1 MPNASHM
8 RGMRRICEAV
18 GTSFYNFFWR
28 PKTFSFSKFIFVPP
42 QTHPN
47 SPQNRSHPSKQ
58 KNGNKK
64 RWILWTRFE
73 KNLHFEHDF
82 EELQISTWQGHNF
95 HGIDSMKKWGGR
107 DFQSKLNC
115 VFDHLDSWKES
126 LKSFFELVIEME
138 YKKINEQKCKHEV
151 KSLFNGQEQEKTNVF
166 ALQVCL
172 YYPIV
177 MFNADFW
184 VKVVCLGILLNERRM
199 QNARHASQFAT
210 RAAQRCLGDYLM
222 DVLGYVWWIS
232 QLQMVFF
239 WKKTPKTMLT
249 KSLSCVEWALGE
261 LKSMRWKP
269 EIIHLEI
276 HN

>member
-1 MPNASHM
+1 
-8 RGMRRICEAV
+8 MRRICEACV
-18 GTSFYNFFWR
+18 AYARRSEPLFIIFFEDPR
-28 PKTFSFSKFIFVPP
+28 HFFFQNSYLFHLRRIPIHPKTGP
-42 QTHPN
+42 THPN
-47 SPQNRSHPSKQ
+47 
-58 KNGNKK
+58 KK
-64 RWILWTRFE
+64 METRRGEFSEHVLKKIFILNMILKSSRFQ
-73 KNLHFEHDF
+73 LG
-82 EELQISTWQGHNF
+82 S
-95 HGIDSMKKWGGR
+95 GIDLMKKWGGR

-151 KSLFNGQEQEKTNVF
+151 QSLFNGQEQEKTNVF

-177 MFNADFW
+177 MFNAYFW

-199 QNARHASQFAT
+199 KDAPH
-210 RAAQRCLGDYLM
+210 AAQRCLGDYLM